1 MVGKFLRVP
10 DFVSF
15 RNQKKSED
23 WKREIKILKSNLVY
37 LLLFVVLMKK
47 QKKIFFSVS
56 SKIYLEFLELVLL
69 FIKINLFKRLVV

>member
-1 MVGKFLRVP
+1 MRVP
-10 DFVSF
+10 DFASF

-69 FIKINLFKRLVV
+69 LLFIKINLK